1 MRHEARVQRLS
12 AVQDGWVDHIEDLQQ
27 LGDQVG
33 VLEVTDGVT
42 LNKKIGKKIHFTIAH
57 SATFEFSL

>member
-42 LNKKIGKKIHFTIAH
+42 LNKIKIGKKNSFHNYP
-57 SATFEFSL
+57 

>member
-1 MRHEARVQRLS
+1 MRHEARVQRLG

-42 LNKKIGKKIHFTIAH
+42 LNKKIGKKIHFTITH